1 MAENHETQWMNK
13 QCLINLISAFR
24 NSYLY
29 KRLMKA
35 EEIYTEMPFSYK
47 ETTDGM
53 NYYINGRID
62 LLLKENGNWTIV
74 DYKTCEFKAAKHDLY
89 YEYIP
94 QLETYANAWN
104 AANEEKM
111 LSWKFSLWKRWLDK
125 IYSLAL

>member
-1 MAENHETQWMNK
+1 
-13 QCLINLISAFR
+13 
-24 NSYLY
+24 
-29 KRLMKA
+29 MKA